1 MWVANGKE
9 CLKTMLINLSNN
21 PSQQW
26 PEPQKVKARDKYG
39 LVQDLIFPKVPIN
52 SSKSDIDKIAESLFN
67 QIIIIFDECANDVKQ
82 NAVLINTDSDIS
94 RVLIGYL
101 LESDIGVIPN
111 VET

>member
-1 MWVANGKE
+1 
-9 CLKTMLINLSNN
+9 MLINLSNN

-26 PEPQKVKARDKYG
+26 PKPQKVKARDKYG
-39 LVQDLIFPKVPIN
+39 LAQDLIFLKAPIN
-52 SSKSDIDKIAESLFN
+52 DIDKIAESLFN

-94 RVLIGYL
+94 RVLIWYL
-101 LESDIGVIPN
+101 LESDIEVIPN